1 MVVIRIQVV
10 NKHFD
15 MKKTEKSY
23 KTNRFK
29 KRLLYLY
36 KKLVRLYKNGFIN
49 INIKVNI
56 NARKNDTDMC
66 HK

>member
-1 MVVIRIQVV
+1 MW
-10 NKHFD
+10 
-15 MKKTEKSY
+15 KTEKSH

-29 KRLLYLY
+29 ERLLYLY
-36 KKLVRLYKNGFIN
+36 KKLVRLYKNRFIN

-56 NARKNDTDMC
+56 NARNDDTNMC

>member
-1 MVVIRIQVV
+1 MIVRTRVV
-10 NKHFD
+10 NKNPS
-15 MKKTEKSY
+15 MEKTKKSN

-36 KKLVRLYKNGFIN
+36 RKLIRLYNNRFIN

-56 NARKNDTDMC
+56 NAKKDDTDMC

>member
-1 MVVIRIQVV
+1 ME
-10 NKHFD
+10 KT
-15 MKKTEKSY
+15 KKSH

-56 NARKNDTDMC
+56 NERKDDTNMY

>member
-15 MKKTEKSY
+15 MEKTEKSH

-29 KRLLYLY
+29 KSLLYLY
-36 KKLVRLYKNGFIN
+36 KKLIRLYNNGFIN

-56 NARKNDTDMC
+56 NARKDDTNMC

>member
-1 MVVIRIQVV
+1 ME
-10 NKHFD
+10 
-15 MKKTEKSY
+15 KTEKSH

-29 KRLLYLY
+29 ERLLYLY
-36 KKLVRLYKNGFIN
+36 KKLIRLYKNGFIN

-56 NARKNDTDMC
+56 NARKDDTDMC

>member
-1 MVVIRIQVV
+1 MIVRTRVV
-10 NKHFD
+10 NKNPS
-15 MKKTEKSY
+15 MEKTEKSH

-36 KKLVRLYKNGFIN
+36 KKLIRLYNNGFIN

-56 NARKNDTDMC
+56 NARKDDTDMC

>member
-1 MVVIRIQVV
+1 MIVRTYVV
-10 NKHFD
+10 NKNPS
-15 MKKTEKSY
+15 MEKTKKSN

-56 NARKNDTDMC
+56 NARKDDTDMC